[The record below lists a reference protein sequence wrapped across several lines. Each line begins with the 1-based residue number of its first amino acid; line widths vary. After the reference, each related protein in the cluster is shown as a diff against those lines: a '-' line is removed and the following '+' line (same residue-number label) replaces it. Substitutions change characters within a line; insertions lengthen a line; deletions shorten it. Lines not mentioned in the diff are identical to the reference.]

1 MRQGGSKEEKKTIV
15 LSKMLKV
22 PKEFLL
28 AEDISRT
35 N

>member
-1 MRQGGSKEEKKTIV
+1 MLQGDNKEEKKIIV
-15 LSKMLKV
+15 LSMLKV

-28 AEDISRT
+28 AGDISRT